1 LDSLPSV
8 ARAIPLREHPAV
20 RIALFTDT
28 YLPQTNGVSRTLA
41 HLVRY
46 LSECGHE
53 VALVA
58 PRVGSEARTAPPGVA
73 LHLPLGGVPVP
84 VYPELLLTRV
94 PFRSERRALERF
106 DPEIVH
112 CATEST
118 VGWSGRRFALRTD
131 RPLVT
136 SFHTNFPEYASGYG
150 MGLLAP
156 LAWRLLRRFHAP
168 ALCTLCP
175 SRTTL
180 EELEKRGFAPPL
192 AVWSRGV
199 DSKKFSPLHRS
210 PETRRKLAPGAEVAL
225 LYVGRLAPEKRL
237 EVLLQAFPQVRARA
251 SCEVALVLVGDGPMG
266 SRIREQGGEG
276 VHATGYLM
284 GQELA
289 AAYASADVFAFP
301 SDTETFGNV
310 VTEAMASGLPV
321 VGVDRG
327 GVRDIIQ
334 DGSTGFLVPPGDPDA
349 MAERLLK
356 LVESP
361 HLRRTMGRAAR
372 SDAEAR
378 GWPRIL
384 AEVVERY
391 REAIRSTGAEVE
403 EPSRAARREVP

>member
-1 LDSLPSV
+1 M
-8 ARAIPLREHPAV
+8 

-41 HLVRY
+41 QLVEY
-46 LSECGHE
+46 LSGQGHE

-58 PRVGSEARTAPPGVA
+58 PKIGADARTPSDGVS

-84 VYPELLLTRV
+84 VYPELLLTRF

-118 VGWSGRRFALRTD
+118 VGWSGRRFALRTA

-150 MGLLAP
+150 MGFLAP

-180 EELEKRGFAPPL
+180 EELLNRGFTPPL

-199 DSKKFSPLHRS
+199 DSKKFSPLHS
-210 PETRRKLAPGAEVAL
+210 SDETRRKLAPGAGVIL

-237 EVLLQAFPQVRARA
+237 EILLQAFARVRTRA
-251 SCEVALVLVGDGPMG
+251 SCKVALILVGDGPMA
-266 SRIREQGGEG
+266 SRVRERSGEG
-276 VHATGYLM
+276 VHLTGYLT
-284 GQELA
+284 GEALA
-289 AAYASADVFAFP
+289 SAYASADIFGFP

-310 VTEAMASGLPV
+310 VTEAMSSGLPV

-334 DGSTGFLVPPGDPDA
+334 DGTTGFLVSPGDPEA
-349 MAERLLK
+349 MAERLLE

-361 HLRRTMGRAAR
+361 ELRRTMGRAAR
-372 SDAEAR
+372 RNAEAR
-378 GWPRIL
+378 SWPRIL
-384 AEVVERY
+384 AGVEERY
-391 REAIRSTGAEVE
+391 LDAIRSARIGVA
-403 EPSRAARREVP
+403 EPSRTEAPEVP